1 MAYQRAQWHSGLTYR
16 QVCEECKTAVIYQ
29 DDKLGFR
36 PWYADGFV
44 YCPNCNKPLRHH
56 EEYAIDRPAIR
67 KEMTVTVPATQEP
80 APRPAAASSAPQSK
94 FCYNCGATFHG
105 DQRFCTVCGT
115 KRI

>member
-1 MAYQRAQWHSGLTYR
+1 MR
-16 QVCEECKTAVIYQ
+16 

-56 EEYAIDRPAIR
+56 EEYAIDRPAVQ
-67 KEMTVTVPATQEP
+67 KEMTVTVPADADRV
-80 APRPAAASSAPQSK
+80 APPAAPKSK
-94 FCYNCGATFHG
+94 FCHNCGAAFTG
-105 DQRFCTVCGT
+105 DQRFCMACGT